1 MASRKRAQRGRR
13 GQADKE
19 KPAEC
24 QAGSADKLRSQDA
37 AGGSRGWFGG
47 ELREEPGLA
56 LEGEE
61 GFVQHSP
68 VPEHV
73 ARTLQ
78 HSTHTAT
85 KLT

>member
-1 MASRKRAQRGRR
+1 MASRKRAQRGQR

-37 AGGSRGWFGG
+37 AGRSRVWFGG

-61 GFVQHSP
+61 GF
-68 VPEHV
+68 
-73 ARTLQ
+73 L
-78 HSTHTAT
+78 HSTHLSQSMSLAHCSTAHT
-85 KLT
+85 QLQN